1 MHRESAMPLRLHGHA
16 AGQTDNAVI
25 GAFAGGQRCALRQC
39 LTQRKRHI
47 VRLASAD
54 AEADG
59 TDPVLFTL
67 EGSSDQI
74 VGGLLAPDPGPAFV
88 HDGRIRG
95 TTDRFHHRRMAMP
108 EATAGIASVDQAPAI
123 LEMEIDTLAPDDGKR
138 RAVTRVQAGSQKF
151 THWEISFAIP

>member
-1 MHRESAMPLRLHGHA
+1 M
-16 AGQTDNAVI
+16 I
-25 GAFAGGQRCALRQC
+25 GAFAGGQRRALRQC

-74 VGGLLAPDPGPAFV
+74 VGSLLAPDPGPAFV
-88 HDGRIRG
+88 HHGRVRG
-95 TTDRFHHRRMAMP
+95 ATDRFHHRRMAMT
-108 EATAGIASVDQAPAI
+108 ETAAGVASVDQAPAI
-123 LEMEIDTLAPDDGKR
+123 LEMEINTLAPDDGKR
-138 RAVTRVQAGSQKF
+138 RAVASVQASSQSLLIE
-151 THWEISFAIP
+151 EISFAIP